1 MQRNPVPEG
10 VPSVKSERSTSMT
23 AHQMLAK
30 VRNLPPISMAALE
43 LAGLLDG
50 AETNN
55 EELVAVLKR
64 DSVLTAKLLRACNSA
79 ALALNEPVASVDQA
93 VFVLGHNQISQM
105 V

>member
-1 MQRNPVPEG
+1 
-10 VPSVKSERSTSMT
+10 MT

-64 DSVLTAKLLRACNSA
+64 DSVLTAKLLRASKDA
-79 ALALNEPVASVDQA
+79 WSSVRGPWATVRFSQTQRRLAL
-93 VFVLGHNQISQM
+93 
-105 V
+105 